1 MKTDNLLLS
10 FSYLSLIIAL
20 TILPACT
27 IHNDCEPLL
36 GELDRCIAER
46 KQYYLPR
53 ERVVDSLQTLL
64 QQVDSDREAYE
75 LYGRLVET
83 YRSYDLNSQLFCTE
97 KRLTLA
103 KTPFELQTALLN
115 YSEIMMRSGMYHET
129 MIYMDSA
136 LLQPLDSILYPYYY
150 HLRRTL
156 YGHMRDFA
164 LTSKE
169 RSLYTDLAQQYRDSM
184 MSIHPQGSFLHE
196 LVYADYLYEE
206 HKYDS
211 ALQVLDN
218 YARLNGISEE
228 NYEAVFAFSRAQ
240 IYRALGDSS
249 REKHYLII
257 AAISDLK
264 SAVREYVA
272 LRELAV
278 MLLKE
283 GDTDRAHKYMQCAI
297 EDAEAGGARVRSFE
311 TGKIYPL
318 VEKAYRQ
325 QITYRQ
331 RAMVALIFSTFI
343 IIGLLFYILLLSGR
357 NHRKLTALNQQLA
370 AANVSLRQSNRI
382 ATQYVGQYMETSS
395 LLTLH
400 FDQWRKEFYRNFD
413 EAFLDIFPNF
423 KEEVQSL
430 LVEDTEFATKK
441 GELLNTDLRVLALIR
456 LGITDSQQI
465 ASFLHYSASTIYNS
479 RTRMRNLAK
488 DDREHFEDKIA
499 ALE

>member
-1 MKTDNLLLS
+1 MKSIIIAICLGTTILCSCTKEPGLELLL
-10 FSYLSLIIAL
+10 
-20 TILPACT
+20 
-27 IHNDCEPLL
+27 E
-36 GELDRCIAER
+36 ELDRCVAER
-46 KQYYLPR
+46 STYYVPR

-64 QQVDSDREAYE
+64 AQSQSASEQYE

-83 YRSYDLNSQLFCTE
+83 YRSYDLNAQLFCTE
-97 KRLTLA
+97 KRLALA
-103 KTPFELQTALLN
+103 QTPFEVQAALLN
-115 YSEIMMRSGMYHET
+115 YAEIMMRSGMYHET
-129 MIYMDSA
+129 ILYMDSA
-136 LLQPLDSILYPYYY
+136 LQQPLNPVLYPYYY

-164 LTSKE
+164 LTAKE
-169 RSLYTDLAQQYRDSM
+169 RNLYYHLAQNYRDSM
-184 MSIHPQGSFLHE
+184 MSIHPKGSFLHE

-206 HKYDS
+206 QQYDS

-218 YARLNGISEE
+218 YEE
-228 NYEAVFAFSRAQ
+228 SQRVSGQSDEAVFAFSRAQ
-240 IYRALGDSS
+240 IYHALGNTEL
-249 REKHYLII
+249 EKHYLTL
-257 AAISDLK
+257 AAINDIK
-264 SAVREYVA
+264 AAVREYIA
-272 LRELAV
+272 LRQLAV
-278 MLLKE
+278 ILVKE
-283 GDTDRAHKYMQCAI
+283 GDTGRAHKYMQCAI

-311 TGKIYPL
+311 TGRIYPL
-318 VEKAYRQ
+318 VEKAYQQ

-331 RAMVALIFSTFI
+331 RAMVALIFSTLI
-343 IIGLLFYILLLSGR
+343 IIALLFYILLLSRR
-357 NHRKLTALNQQLA
+357 NHKKLTALNQQLA
-370 AANVSLRQSNRI
+370 TANANLRQSNRI
-382 ATQYVGQYMETSS
+382 TTQYVGRYMETSS

-423 KEEVQSL
+423 KEEVQAL

-488 DDREHFEDKIA
+488 GDREHFEEKIA